1 MNFNIIGSV
10 RHEATNHW
18 LSINSSSS
26 LHTQRT
32 PEPRC
37 VCGLKIQ
44 YTDYQCDS
52 KYHRTLRFLMS
63 RNFVASEPIFIASVP
78 DCKATIAGYNAATTE
93 RTDCKYTETE
103 LQPTEKQ
110 SVIFKRQRTGS
121 GQAFLA
127 CPEPVRCQYTLSL
140 RTPAGKYRPDA
151 AAKAKASPRIH
162 NCRT

>member
-1 MNFNIIGSV
+1 MNFNRIGSV

-52 KYHRTLRFLMS
+52 KHHRTRRFLMS
-63 RNFVASEPIFIASVP
+63 RNFVASAPFFIASVP
-78 DCKATIAGYNAATTE
+78 GYKSAITE
-93 RTDCKYTETE
+93 PSDCKYTGTE
-103 LQPTEKQ
+103 LPPTENQ
-110 SVIFKRQRTGS
+110 SVMLKRQRTGS

-127 CPEPVRCQYTLSL
+127 YPEPVRCQYTLSL
-140 RTPAGKYRPDA
+140 SGRQPEKYRPDA
-151 AAKAKASPRIH
+151 ECKAKASPRIH
-162 NCRT
+162 SCRT